1 MAAFY
6 ILVMDQYNTDPDQWL
21 YSASSSSADTL
32 QNTACYNDPP
42 RGLPKIVFVAVTTA
56 RLNRN
61 IPPCSSQDGQPEGGT
76 IYGVRHV

>member
-42 RGLPKIVFVAVTTA
+42 RGLPKRSF
-56 RLNRN
+56 RL
-61 IPPCSSQDGQPEGGT
+61 CEHAS
-76 IYGVRHV
+76 H